1 MFTDAALHRISPRT
15 SRPRPRQRHSDGRGR
30 LPRTAAIILL
40 TDATLRHRI
49 RIRWRQKLPMY
60 ELMRSSIIERPESCM
75 LTPAS
80 ACFVNIHNG
89 NCYDVDA
96 SWYRNAVSR
105 QH

>member
-1 MFTDAALHRISPRT
+1 MPLLTASARARRDHGHVNVIQMAYHA
-15 SRPRPRQRHSDGRGR
+15 RH
-30 LPRTAAIILL
+30 AIILL
-40 TDATLRHRI
+40 TDATLRHRIRI

-89 NCYDVDA
+89 NCYDADADVDA

>member
-1 MFTDAALHRISPRT
+1 MPLFTASARARRDHGHVNVIQMVVAAYHA
-15 SRPRPRQRHSDGRGR
+15 RH
-30 LPRTAAIILL
+30 AIILL
-40 TDATLRHRI
+40 TDATLRHRHRH

>member
-1 MFTDAALHRISPRT
+1 MPLFTASARARRDHGHVNVIQMVVAAYHA
-15 SRPRPRQRHSDGRGR
+15 RH
-30 LPRTAAIILL
+30 AIILL
-40 TDATLRHRI
+40 TDATLCHRI

-96 SWYRNAVSR
+96 NWYRNAVSR

>member
-1 MFTDAALHRISPRT
+1 
-15 SRPRPRQRHSDGRGR
+15 
-30 LPRTAAIILL
+30 
-40 TDATLRHRI
+40 
-49 RIRWRQKLPMY
+49 MY

-96 SWYRNAVSR
+96 NWYRNAVSR